1 MGSCS
6 AGSRATEQ
14 QRRGDQAQDGEPG
27 RRSECG
33 LVAGALRNVTIL
45 TTPHSVS
52 PGRSPAVNRQLGYTG
67 VLVTTRQHRHGVQLP
82 ERGWHDW
89 ADDGQRADR
98 GGPAGAAG
106 PGPGLPG
113 RAAAGGPYGN
123 GRGRW
128 SQLARRGSRS
138 ASWPRRPGWSPSR
151 VHQLVAGADLD
162 ALGAV
167 LASCGQRAGQP
178 PRIQAQGRHRTR
190 RPGHQA
196 DRLSDEVSRLRQCTD
211 CSRTWT
217 LTAAHI
223 PGCRPRLPPMWAPV
237 TARPPGSPALTRGLP
252 VLHRARQAR
261 SLDGTTRRVGP
272 SW

>member
-1 MGSCS
+1 MPREAPVTSAVLPVRSLMSISLFTLVGWPGLRRARHGHRVVGSCS

-113 RAAAGGPYGN
+113 RVAAGGPYGN
-123 GRGRW
+123 GRRRW
-128 SQLARRGSRS
+128 AQLARRGSR
-138 ASWPRRPGWSPSR
+138 
-151 VHQLVAGADLD
+151 
-162 ALGAV
+162 
-167 LASCGQRAGQP
+167 
-178 PRIQAQGRHRTR
+178 
-190 RPGHQA
+190 
-196 DRLSDEVSRLRQCTD
+196 
-211 CSRTWT
+211 
-217 LTAAHI
+217 
-223 PGCRPRLPPMWAPV
+223 
-237 TARPPGSPALTRGLP
+237 
-252 VLHRARQAR
+252 
-261 SLDGTTRRVGP
+261 
-272 SW
+272 